1 MMVNVNYVII
11 VKGGVIIM
19 RFYEK
24 QALQATIERVKFM
37 QEMNFDKYVILNNLD
52 NIVEKLRINAS
63 NDFINCLFDI
73 RQKVVLDKEIKIGGF
88 KI

>member
-1 MMVNVNYVII
+1 
-11 VKGGVIIM
+11 M

-52 NIVEKLRINAS
+52 NIVEKLRVNAS
-63 NDFINCLFDI
+63 NEFIKCLFDI
-73 RQKVVLDKEIKIGGF
+73 RQKVVLDKEIK
-88 KI
+88 